1 MTALRRLAQSA
12 SNTRREKMN
21 SEKKKRQNLSITDKL
36 KLIER
41 VRKGESR
48 EAILKETGIGARTL
62 QRFLTTEED
71 LKKKANTS
79 SPTTKRKRTGK
90 HEDVDEAMEAWF
102 TKIRNSKQVV
112 TGPMLLEQAKKIA
125 RLWISRTTTQA
136 MDGYAD
142 GKEDAESK

>member
-1 MTALRRLAQSA
+1 
-12 SNTRREKMN
+12 MN

-71 LKKKANTS
+71 LKKS
-79 SPTTKRKRTGK
+79 K
-90 HEDVDEAMEAWF
+90 HKFADDE
-102 TKIRNSKQVV
+102 T
-112 TGPMLLEQAKKIA
+112 
-125 RLWISRTTTQA
+125 
-136 MDGYAD
+136 
-142 GKEDAESK
+142 KEDRET